1 MKQSRGSVNSGMTG
15 VYTMTTEN
23 GRAVALEMDDEVL
36 EKLALN
42 HSASPERTFNE
53 WMERV
58 LPEDRAAIAHA
69 VSSCIGGLQAEVRF
83 RWRHETVGL
92 TNVSCTG
99 VLVENDGKHAQI
111 KGFFK
116 ILPAH
121 LQTEVQQK
129 DLSLYKA
136 VAMDIMLESFSF
148 FALAGVDTNS
158 ILVLRDY
165 VSPGLVGKKIT
176 YDGWRELAL
185 QCVLPDDADE
195 FRRFTARQTI
205 RRYLDSHHG
214 EMALEIHYT
223 HPKTGRQSVM
233 KQHYVHLLEPIA
245 GKYDIMVILTEVESR
260 KQQAFKEEL
269 RRRLLDGIALPYRE
283 LDLVN
288 LKTGMMYSSK
298 SRQGEYAEWF
308 EEMGSFDDRMSVYLS
323 ECELDDAQRLEL
335 LGRFRT
341 RSLCKS
347 FINGES
353 LLEAEVRHK
362 VSPNGAYEWVRVQA
376 FQSAADEERSP
387 YMAIVS
393 VMPINDEKE
402 KELRSKQAL
411 EFALRSERQYR
422 KAILSSA
429 MAVYT
434 YNVTTDTIF
443 EEAIE
448 EDDTQ
453 PLLPLLKLG
462 IPCSYNEYIERKS
475 KYFTTEQEA
484 EVFRRTFCTQTLLD
498 MFNSKRFTFDTEYE
512 FEIEGRRGVFRE
524 QVLLTQDLETKE
536 VWGLTIVRNVTLERS
551 ESKRIEQTLRDAF
564 NQANNA
570 NRAKSV
576 FMSQMSHDI
585 RTPLNSILGMSA
597 IAREHINDADRVS
610 DCMEKI
616 DSAGHHLLELINN
629 VLDLSAIESGKFV
642 LAQETFSLV
651 AFIGD
656 LISIVKPLADKKHHR
671 LIVNVGKLRDDVI
684 GDSTRLRQ
692 LLLNILSNAVK
703 YTPDGGEISF
713 TAVEL
718 EPERQDVSR
727 YLFTVVDNGIGMSQ
741 EFLKRVFDPFVR
753 ADEKRVSTVQGTGL
767 GMPIAMNIA
776 RMMNGDIKI
785 SSEPGR
791 GSAVDVA
798 VCLKH
803 GGEGRSSENARL
815 HVRER
820 VRMSDYDFKGKRV
833 LLAED
838 LPFNAEIAGEFLSEA
853 GLAVEYAVN
862 GEEAVKCFARSA
874 VGYYD
879 LIFMDI
885 QMPVMDGYEATR
897 RIRALNRPDAA
908 SVPIVA
914 MTANAFIEDVN
925 RALECGMNGHI
936 AKPIEIPGL
945 CAELVRHFGD
955 MRRGADGE

>member
-15 VYTMTTEN
+15 VYTLTTEN

-116 ILPAH
+116 ILPVH
-121 LQTEVQQK
+121 LQTDVQQK

-148 FALAGVDTNS
+148 FALAGIDTNS

-245 GKYDIMVILTEVESR
+245 GKYDLMVILTEVEYR

-353 LLEAEVRHK
+353 LLEAEVRHR

-524 QVLLTQDLETKE
+524 QVLLTQDLETNE
-536 VWGLTIVRNVTLERS
+536 VWGLTIVRNVTFERS

-671 LIVNVGKLRDDVI
+671 LIANVGKLRDDVI

-692 LLLNILSNAVK
+692 LLLNILSAVK

-741 EFLKRVFDPFVR
+741 EFLERVFDPFVR

-803 GGEGRSSENARL
+803 GSEGRSSENARL

-862 GEEAVKCFARSA
+862 GEEAVKSFARSA

-908 SVPIVA
+908 SVPVVA